1 VSVFAD
7 AECEVNEVAREQVT
21 NERSEDLLRLG
32 VERLRDHAF
41 MTLNAD
47 GALTFWNL
55 GAEELLGW
63 RREQAVGA
71 SVSSVLGPGGPK
83 PGISQADLQ
92 DVLRKGSVTA
102 VRRLSHQD
110 GSIRLVTATILALQA
125 GTRLL
130 GYAVAAYPVASESG
144 QPEAHTAASEAS
156 PDTHRQLSESRTLL
170 ALETAARTQAET
182 ARVRLLRRLVIAEED
197 ERRRLA
203 RNLHDGLGQHLT
215 ALRLMLESLSRQLPA
230 RDVPSMR
237 AAEALEMLVR
247 IDQDVD
253 FIAWELRPAAL
264 DELGLAKVLETY
276 VKEWSRQTGIAATF
290 RARPAQ
296 FPRFADEIEVS
307 VYRIAQ
313 ESLNNVAKHARARSA
328 NVLLELRGDDLLL
341 VVEDNGIGVH
351 STSGAE
357 TMIGLRGMRER
368 ALAVGGTLEL
378 EPTPGGGTTVLACIP
393 ISAPHQRA
401 AITLESDSS
410 TAAEEFTDA
419 GADGAGLTAI
429 RARLQ
434 ELQRAVAARDEFIAT
449 VAHELR
455 NPIAPLMFQVRLALN
470 KVEPLAASGAPVSVE
485 WIRSQLGGIE
495 QRLHRV
501 LETLDRLLDVSRLSS
516 GRIDLQL
523 ESMNLGDV
531 VREVIDGLDAEL
543 AVARCK
549 LTLAERHPATGVWDR
564 VRVEQICR
572 NLLSNAIR
580 FGAGRPIEVTVDAD
594 RDYAS
599 ISVRDH
605 GIGIAPEQQP
615 KIFER
620 FERGM
625 DQRSGGFGVGLWVVR
640 TITTAMGGT
649 VSVESRVGA
658 GACFTVQLPRRPV
671 REVLDPTGGTPHE

>member
-1 VSVFAD
+1 MNELSREHVTYEGAD
-7 AECEVNEVAREQVT
+7 
-21 NERSEDLLRLG
+21 DLLRLA

-41 MTLNAD
+41 MTLSAE

-71 SVSSVLGPGGPK
+71 TVSSLLGPGGPNA
-83 PGISQADLQ
+83 GINQADLH
-92 DVLRKGSVTA
+92 DVSRKGSVTA
-102 VRRLSHQD
+102 IRRLNHQD
-110 GSIRLVTATILALQA
+110 GSTRLVRATILALQA
-125 GTRLL
+125 DTRLL
-130 GYAVAAYPVASESG
+130 GYAVAAYPVASESD
-144 QPEAHTAASEAS
+144 QAEAHTAAGDAS
-156 PDTHRQLSESRTLL
+156 SDTNRQLSESRALL
-170 ALETAARTQAET
+170 ALEVAARTQAET
-182 ARVRLLRRLVIAEED
+182 ARVRLLRRLVVAQED

-203 RNLHDGLGQHLT
+203 RNFHDGLGQHLT
-215 ALRLMLESLSRQLPA
+215 ALRLMIESLASQLPPRGA
-230 RDVPSMR
+230 PSMR

-264 DELGLAKVLETY
+264 DEVGLAKVLETY
-276 VKEWSRQTGIAATF
+276 VNEWSRQTGIAATF

-296 FPRFADEIEVS
+296 FPRFADEIEVT

-328 NVLLELRGDDLLL
+328 NVLLDLRRDDLLL
-341 VVEDNGIGVH
+341 VVEDNGIGIH
-351 STSGAE
+351 STSGGE

-393 ISAPHQRA
+393 ISVAHERA
-401 AITLESDSS
+401 GLTLESDSW
-410 TAAEEFTDA
+410 AAADGFSDA
-419 GADGAGLTAI
+419 TPDGAGLTAI
-429 RARLQ
+429 RGRLQ

-485 WIRSQLGGIE
+485 WIRSQLRGIE

-523 ESMNLGDV
+523 ESINLGDV
-531 VREVIDGLDAEL
+531 IREVIEGLDAEL

-549 LTLAERHPATGVWDR
+549 LTVSERHPATGVWDR

-640 TITTAMGGT
+640 TISAAMGGT
-649 VSVESRVGA
+649 VSLESRVGA
-658 GACFTVQLPRRPV
+658 GACFTVQLPRPPA